1 MSTKRS
7 IIMDEVL
14 RDAKGDIIG
23 LKECVN
29 EIHHKSN
36 ETECITREIIT
47 DATGRIVIDKLL
59 YKSIIKNNC
68 PPSDTVLPKGGA

>member
-1 MSTKRS
+1 MKTKRS

-14 RDAKGDIIG
+14 RDEKGNIIG

-29 EIHHKSN
+29 EINLKSN
-36 ETECITREIIT
+36 EIECITREIIT

-59 YKSIIKNNC
+59 YKSIIKNNL
-68 PPSDTVLPKGGA
+68 PPSDEVLPKGGA